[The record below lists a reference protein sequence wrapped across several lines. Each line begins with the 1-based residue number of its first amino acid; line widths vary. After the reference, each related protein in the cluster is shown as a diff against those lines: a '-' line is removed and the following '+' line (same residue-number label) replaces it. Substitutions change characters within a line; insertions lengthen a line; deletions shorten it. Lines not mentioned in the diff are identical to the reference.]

1 MPYQHRTVAVIGLG
15 TFGKSVARELTRM
28 GDRVLG
34 IDIDPKRVTDLAD
47 EIDSTLQADT
57 TDIKALKQCGLES
70 FDAIVVAIGRVTD
83 ASILTCLNVLEL
95 DLKNIWV
102 KAQSPSHAKVLRAI
116 GIENIVHPE
125 GAYGARLAQMLH
137 NPLVVDF
144 LSLSSDVFI
153 VQMAIPH
160 NLIGLKLSKLNL
172 RKKFDVKCAGI
183 TEGNTLRINDCE
195 NTPLENGETM
205 LIVGTR
211 PNIRRFADSL

>member
-28 GDRVLG
+28 GDRVIG
-34 IDIDPKRVTDLAD
+34 IDIDSKRVTDLAD

-57 TDIKALKQCGLES
+57 TDIKALRQCGLDS
-70 FDAIVVAIGRVTD
+70 FDAVVVAIGRVTD

-95 DLKNIWV
+95 ELTNIWV

-125 GAYGARLAQMLH
+125 GAYGTRLAQMLH
-137 NPLVVDF
+137 NPLVKDF
-144 LSLSSDVFI
+144 LYLNDETFI
-153 VQMAIPH
+153 VQMAVPH
-160 NLIGLKLSKLNL
+160 NLIGQKLSKLKLSKN
-172 RKKFDVKCAGI
+172 FDVKCAGI
-183 TEGNTLRINDCE
+183 IQGNNVNIDDCE
-195 NTPLENGETM
+195 DVTLANGESM

-211 PNIRRFADSL
+211 PNLRRFADSL